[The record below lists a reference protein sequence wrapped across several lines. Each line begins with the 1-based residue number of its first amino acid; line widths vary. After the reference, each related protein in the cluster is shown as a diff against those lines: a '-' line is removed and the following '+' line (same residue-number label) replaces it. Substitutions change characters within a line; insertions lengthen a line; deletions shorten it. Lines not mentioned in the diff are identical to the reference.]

1 VKLWRQVVEVWV
13 PALVAVPLGVLSW
26 LAPLYPYGW
35 ETDALYARKPD
46 ADSSAFIVYSASF
59 SLALASVA
67 LLTSRRIRSRTG
79 SGLRLA
85 LVALAVANS
94 WRLIQALPGFQG

>member
-1 VKLWRQVVEVWV
+1 VKAWRQIIEVWV
-13 PALVAVPLGVLSW
+13 FALVAVPPGVLSW

-35 ETDALYARKPD
+35 ETDAMYSRKPD
-46 ADSSAFIVYSASF
+46 GDSAAFIVYSASI
-59 SLALASVA
+59 SLVLASVA
-67 LLTSRRIRSRTG
+67 LLSSRRTRSRTG

-85 LVALAVANS
+85 LVALAVASS